1 MQTMARNIIELLQ
14 NPQLYR
20 KTSEDGLNDAKEKA
34 AFDFQQ
40 AYREVFAE

>member
-20 KTSEDGLNDAKEKA
+20 KTSEEGLKDAEEKA

-40 AYREVFAE
+40 AYREIFEE